1 MEQYGENIY
10 TRIGHDRSHD
20 GKYEAELEV
29 EVPGYLDP
37 IKTSLENSG
46 YILVDFDQWGLTYFS
61 GDDPDLSVN
70 VDELDDYGDKSQII
84 LRKGRLS
91 QDDIDEAK
99 DYLQQI
105 YRKITGEV
113 DAPLMEV
120 YYLQRIYYEILGEI
134 DVEPVEAFEYSS
146 QALLPTY

>member
-20 GKYEAELEV
+20 DKYEAELEV

-70 VDELDDYGDKSQII
+70 VDELDDYGDKSRII
-84 LRKGRLS
+84 LRKGKLLEH
-91 QDDIDEAK
+91 DIDKA
-99 DYLQQI
+99 
-105 YRKITGEV
+105 RN
-113 DAPLMEV
+113 
-120 YYLQRIYYEILGEI
+120 YLQRIYYEILGEI

-146 QALLPTY
+146 QALMNSASSMN

>member
-10 TRIGHDRSHD
+10 SRIGHDRSHY

-29 EVPGYLDP
+29 EIPGYLDP

-46 YILVDFDQWGLTYFS
+46 YILVDFDQCGLTYFS
-61 GDDPDLSVN
+61 RDDPDLSVN

-84 LRKGRLS
+84 LRKGKLLEH
-91 QDDIDEAK
+91 DIDKARN
-99 DYLQQI
+99 YLQQ
-105 YRKITGEV
+105 
-113 DAPLMEV
+113 
-120 YYLQRIYYEILGEI
+120 IYYEILGEI
-134 DVEPVEAFEYSS
+134 NFEPIEAFEYSS